1 MPNHSETLVQF
12 ALAAIEELKA
22 EDIQVLDVRTLTDMT
37 DFMII
42 ASGRSTRQVAAI
54 AEHLVEQAKKAGYQP
69 LGVEGL
75 PAGDWVLVDLADVVV
90 HVMEPE
96 TRLFYQLEKLWDSG
110 AKAGGAAD
118 IPP

>member
-1 MPNHSETLVQF
+1 MPKPSETLVQF

-22 EDIQVLDVRTLTDMT
+22 EDCRVLDVRSLTDMT

-42 ASGRSTRQVAAI
+42 ASGRSTRQVCAI
-54 AEHLVEQAKKAGYQP
+54 AEHLVERAKHAGYQP

-75 PAGDWVLVDLADVVV
+75 PMGDWVLVDLADLVV

-96 TRLFYQLEKLWDSG
+96 TRAFYQLEKLWDAG
-110 AKAGGAAD
+110 EKIGGAED
-118 IPP
+118 TPP